1 MDATRPRK
9 KDKQKRGK
17 QKEAVASTP
26 PRKAT
31 KHKVKFAAQKHY
43 PSKKKFKPS
52 SPPPPVSGKVGGT
65 AQASS
70 VSSFPGSSRE
80 PSRRMSL
87 PASTPEACRP
97 QWPASTPEAC
107 RPQWPASTPEACRP
121 QWPASTPEACR
132 PQWSSYSTHVEN
144 RTLPLGSRDSTYGSE
159 DLRRQSS
166 AEGGDFP
173 RVPFLP
179 SRSMSS
185 GEQYYADTP
194 CDEWRSRPLDHSATP
209 GPSRSHHQGAT
220 PSLSFLRHQRGQDAT
235 PRPSPVGQGT
245 SGSPGFSVVDG
256 QYYSSRGFRGSERAV
271 RKITILKPDLQ
282 GRRRS
287 HQ

>member
-52 SPPPPVSGKVGGT
+52 SPPPPVSGKVGST

-70 VSSFPGSSRE
+70 ISSFPGSSRE
-80 PSRRMSL
+80 PSSRRMSL
-87 PASTPEACRP
+87 
-97 QWPASTPEAC
+97 
-107 RPQWPASTPEACRP
+107 
-121 QWPASTPEACR
+121 PASTPEACR

-144 RTLPLGSRDSTYGSE
+144 HTLPLGTRDLTYGSE

-166 AEGGDFP
+166 ANGGDFP

-179 SRSMSS
+179 SRSLSS

-235 PRPSPVGQGT
+235 PRPSPGT